1 MQTKRNVPRHL
12 GLKITV
18 GVILLLF
25 VLGVAKF
32 AQVVKTRLDW
42 NTFQL
47 QFAAC
52 VYDVGTEEGYLKAV
66 SETETVRVCHENAY
80 NVYRVL
86 KTADVADS
94 RRVKEAEEQIHL
106 DFSDGG
112 AAVLSY
118 ESNGTV
124 HVDFTNPA
132 GKRWQF
138 HLGKCDFSKIRKLL
152 SAKGA
157 AVENSLWTD

>member
-47 QFAAC
+47 QFSAC
-52 VYDVGTEEGYLKAV
+52 VYDVGTE
-66 SETETVRVCHENAY
+66 
-80 NVYRVL
+80 
-86 KTADVADS
+86 
-94 RRVKEAEEQIHL
+94 
-106 DFSDGG
+106 
-112 AAVLSY
+112 
-118 ESNGTV
+118 
-124 HVDFTNPA
+124 
-132 GKRWQF
+132 
-138 HLGKCDFSKIRKLL
+138 
-152 SAKGA
+152 
-157 AVENSLWTD
+157 